1 MKLFALPR
9 EWPGDCMMCL
19 SARRGLQN
27 CRVTASNGSMKRV
40 ILQILPAEEPTPEV
54 PVNGNG
60 AATRNGHDD
69 PGVRLEAV
77 VSQECARIA
86 VDTVLDTE
94 ASNGSDSS
102 DRIIDLLVQ
111 RALSSDESGQVFH
124 RVISNVE
131 KALLEHA
138 FAECDHIQTRTA
150 DRLGVNRNTIHKKL
164 LKHELIQ
171 PDELVAE
178 RIEEPADA

>member
-1 MKLFALPR
+1 
-9 EWPGDCMMCL
+9 
-19 SARRGLQN
+19 
-27 CRVTASNGSMKRV
+27 MKRV
-40 ILQILPAEEPTPEV
+40 ILQILPAEDPTPEAPV

-60 AATRNGHDD
+60 AASRNGHDD

-77 VSQECARIA
+77 VSQERARIV

-171 PDELVAE
+171 PDEIVAE